1 MIREIYCKLPS
12 DINYVPNIETQDEA
26 FSILQQI
33 KVILGT
39 KHGEVLGSYS
49 FGVNLQEY
57 LFTYN
62 MSREEILYALNA
74 HLANY
79 VYYDTS
85 KYNVY
90 VDVQYGHDAG
100 GITDYAVV
108 DVFINE
114 KACLGILV
122 NQE

>member
-79 VYYDTS
+79 VYYDTT
-85 KYNVY
+85 KFNVY
-90 VDVQYGHDAG
+90 VDV
-100 GITDYAVV
+100 
-108 DVFINE
+108 
-114 KACLGILV
+114 
-122 NQE
+122 

>member
-1 MIREIYCKLPS
+1 MIREIYCKLTS
-12 DINYVPNIETQDEA
+12 DPNWLPNIETQDEA
-26 FSILQQI
+26 YNIMQQI
-33 KVILGT
+33 KVVLGT
-39 KHGEVLGSYS
+39 KKGEVLGTYP

-57 LFTYN
+57 LFSYN

-74 HLANY
+74 HLAAY
-79 VYYDTS
+79 VFYDTT

-90 VDVQYGHDAG
+90 VDVQYGHNDG
-100 GITDYAVV
+100 QITDYAVV
-108 DVFINE
+108 DVYINQ

>member
-1 MIREIYCKLPS
+1 MIREIYCKLSS
-12 DINYVPNIETQDEA
+12 DPNYLPNVETQDEA
-26 FSILQQI
+26 FNILQQI
-33 KVILGT
+33 KVVLGT
-39 KHGEVLGSYS
+39 KRGEVLGTYS

-57 LFTYN
+57 LFSYN

-79 VYYDTS
+79 VYYDTT

-122 NQE
+122 NQD

>member
-1 MIREIYCKLPS
+1 M
-12 DINYVPNIETQDEA
+12 
-26 FSILQQI
+26 
-33 KVILGT
+33 GT
-39 KHGEVLGSYS
+39 KRGEVLGTYS

-57 LFTYN
+57 LFSYN

-79 VYYDTS
+79 VYYDTT

-90 VDVQYGHDAG
+90 VDVQYGHDAR

-122 NQE
+122 NQD